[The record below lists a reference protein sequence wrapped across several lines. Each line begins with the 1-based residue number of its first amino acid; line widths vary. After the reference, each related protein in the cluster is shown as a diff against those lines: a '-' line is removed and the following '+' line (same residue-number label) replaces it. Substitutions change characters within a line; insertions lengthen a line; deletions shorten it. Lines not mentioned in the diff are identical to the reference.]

1 MDLEVASMELRHLEY
16 FVAVAEELSFT
27 RAAERLSMAQSP
39 ISEQIRKLERE
50 LGVTLFN
57 RTTRSVELTS
67 AGRIFYDRA
76 RPVLAGAQNAANSAR
91 LAGQGRLGRLALGFG
106 GSATYE
112 LMPQLLRAYKQR
124 FPDVLLEVR
133 SDLLT
138 PVQVAGLLDGSITVG
153 LLRPPVNAAE
163 LVVEIMREEP
173 LVALLPVTHP
183 LASRVDI
190 DLFDLRDEDFIS
202 YPSSPPASVFLAVQA
217 ACQQVGF
224 TPRVHQEVADTS
236 SLVALVAAGLG
247 VALAPA
253 SIRHMRI
260 PGATHRPLRRPRTT
274 VTLALAYKSGPVPP
288 VVRGYL
294 ETARA
299 VLRTQRAIA
308 AVPIL
313 GSSDPDRPESV

>member
-1 MDLEVASMELRHLEY
+1 MELRHFEY

-27 RAAERLSMAQSP
+27 RAAQRLSMAQSP

-50 LGVTLFN
+50 LGVTLFT
-57 RTTRSVELTS
+57 RTTRSVELTP

-76 RPVLAGAQNAANSAR
+76 KTVLAGAQNAANSAR

-124 FPDVLLEVR
+124 YPNVVLEVR

-138 PVQVAGLLDGSITVG
+138 PVQVAGLLDDSISVG
-153 LLRPPVNAAE
+153 LLRPPVGADT
-163 LVVEIMREEP
+163 LVVEVIREEP
-173 LVALLPVTHP
+173 LVALLPVTHR
-183 LASRVDI
+183 LASRVDL
-190 DLFDLRDEDFIS
+190 DLAELRDEDFIS

-224 TPRVHQEVADTS
+224 APRIHQEVADTA

-260 PGATHRPLRRPRTT
+260 PGAIHRPLRRPATT
-274 VTLALAYKSGPVPP
+274 VSLALAYKAGPVSP

-294 ETARA
+294 ETARS
-299 VLRTQRAIA
+299 VLRTQRAIS

-313 GSSDPDRPESV
+313 GGTAPDLPESV

>member
-1 MDLEVASMELRHLEY
+1 MELRHLEY

-50 LGVTLFN
+50 LGVALFH
-57 RTTRSVELTS
+57 RTTRSVELTP

-76 RPVLAGAQNAANSAR
+76 KPVLAGARTAANRAR

-124 FPDVLLEVR
+124 YPDVILDVR

-138 PVQVAGLLDGSITVG
+138 PVQVAGLLDGTISVG
-153 LLRPPVNAAE
+153 LLRPPVNADE
-163 LVVEIMREEP
+163 LVVEVIREEP
-173 LVALLPVTHP
+173 LVALLPVTHS
-183 LASRVDI
+183 LASQVEL
-190 DLFDLRDEDFIS
+190 DLVDLRDEDFIS
-202 YPSSPPASVFLAVQA
+202 YPSSPPSSVFLAVAA
-217 ACQQVGF
+217 ACQHAGF
-224 TPRVHQEVADTS
+224 TPRIHQEVADTS

-260 PGATHRPLRRPRTT
+260 PGATHRPLRRPPTT
-274 VTLALAYKSGPVPP
+274 TLALAYKSGPVPP
-288 VVRGYL
+288 AVRGYL
-294 ETARA
+294 ETARS

-313 GSSDPDRPESV
+313 GRSEADLPQSV